1 MPVALHA
8 MFYNCVRVHQT
19 LKTTPAKAAGVTTR
33 VWQFVDVVDMI
44 DAFEALG
51 ERQIRLAA

>member
-1 MPVALHA
+1 
-8 MFYNCVRVHQT
+8 VRVHQT

-33 VWQFVDVVDMI
+33 VWQLTDVVDMI
-44 DAFEALG
+44 DAWEARE